1 MQSAHSSQ
9 YELDPAT
16 AWKEATIANV
26 RVGGRGFEKQPAR
39 EDLVFI
45 KGIAIEITSE
55 DLGGTWERASC
66 CASPIY
72 REHQD

>member
-1 MQSAHSSQ
+1 MQSAPSSQ

-16 AWKEATIANV
+16 AWKEAAIANV
-26 RVGGRGFEKQPAR
+26 RGGGGFEKQPAR

-55 DLGGTWERASC
+55 DLGGTWERASY

-72 REHQD
+72 REHQN